1 MKEREK
7 EIIRQIPAPLLLWYR
22 ANKRKLPWRDDPTP
36 YHIWL
41 SEIMLQQ
48 TRVEA
53 VKEYYTRFITALPT
67 IEDLANCKEEE
78 LLKLW
83 EGLGYY
89 SRVRNLQR
97 TAKTLVLEFNGEL
110 PSDITLLKK
119 LSGIG
124 EYTAGAIASIAFGK
138 RTSAVDGNVL
148 RVITRLTENP
158 TPISDTAY
166 KKELQETLD
175 SVYPHEGKDCA
186 DFTQSLFELGALV
199 CKPQTP
205 DCGNCP
211 LKGICQSYQK
221 GTQKK
226 YPVIPKKKEKRIEQ
240 VFVFLLQTPNGFA
253 IRRREQGVLKG
264 MNEFPSKVVFDETPK
279 SVLNEWGVYEF
290 TELKRKNYVHIFT
303 HIRWNITCFWVYTD
317 EVPFDTY
324 SLDEIKESISIPTAF
339 RQCMELINEKV

>member
-1 MKEREK
+1 MQDREK

-97 TAKTLVLEFNGEL
+97 TAKTLMLEFNGEL
-110 PSDITLLKK
+110 PSDIALLKT

-158 TPISDTAY
+158 TPISAPAY
-166 KKELQETLD
+166 KKELQETLS
-175 SVYPHEGKDCA
+175 SVYPNEGRDCA

-226 YPVIPKKKEKRIEQ
+226 YPVIPPKKEKRIEQ

-324 SLDEIKESISIPTAF
+324 GLDEIKESISIPTAF

>member
-158 TPISDTAY
+158 TPISAPAY
-166 KKELQETLD
+166 KKELQETLS
-175 SVYPHEGKDCA
+175 SVYPNEGKDCA

-211 LKGICQSYQK
+211 LKGICQSYQT

-226 YPVIPKKKEKRIEQ
+226 YPVIPKKKEKRVEQ

-324 SLDEIKESISIPTAF
+324 DLDEIKESISIPTAF
-339 RQCMELINEKV
+339 RQCMDLIYETV